1 MSGPAT
7 GTARGVGFLTGV
19 IAAILSVAALSVAS
33 SIIAPIFF
41 ALFTIAIV
49 WPLQK
54 ALQERLPQLLAL
66 AVTLVVTI
74 VVIGAV
80 LSLSVWGFTRAGQ
93 WTIANAGRFQ
103 ELYVQKTQW
112 LEDHG
117 IVLAGV
123 FADSFNVN
131 WLVRIFQGF
140 VLWANSLAGFA
151 VIAFIF
157 VLLGL
162 LEVDV
167 IERKL
172 GQAGDWGIRL
182 RNASGEIAEKFRRY
196 MGVRTLMSIMTGLV
210 LWAFASVTGLEP
222 AVAWGMIGFS
232 LNYIP
237 FIGPLIATV
246 LPTLFAVVQFE
257 SWQSAAAVFAG
268 MNLIQFLIGSYLE
281 PRVAGNALAVSPFMV
296 LFAVFF
302 WSFLWG
308 IPGAFIGVPVLIAI
322 VTLCDEYQSSRWVA
336 DLLSGKD
343 EA

>member
-1 MSGPAT
+1 MSAG
-7 GTARGVGFLTGV
+7 GETAGRGIGSLTGV
-19 IAAILSVAALSVAS
+19 IAVILAMAALSVAS
-33 SIIAPIFF
+33 SIVAPIFF
-41 ALFTIAIV
+41 ALFIIAIV
-49 WPLQK
+49 WPLQR
-54 ALQERLPQLLAL
+54 ALQQRLPQLPAL
-66 AVTLVVTI
+66 FITLVVTI
-74 VVIGAV
+74 VVIGVV
-80 LSLSVWGFTRAGQ
+80 LSFSVWGFTRAGQ
-93 WTIANAGRFQ
+93 WIIANAARFQ

-112 LEDHG
+112 LDDRG
-117 IVLAGV
+117 IAVAGL

-140 VLWANSLAGFA
+140 VLWANNLAGFS

-167 IERKL
+167 VARKL
-172 GQAGDWGIRL
+172 VHQGEWGVRL
-182 RNASGEIAEKFRRY
+182 ARAFGEIADKFRRY
-196 MGVRTLMSIMTGLV
+196 MGVRTLMSIITGVV
-210 LWAFASVTGLEP
+210 LWAFAAVTGLEP

-237 FIGPLIATV
+237 FLGPLIATV
-246 LPTLFAVVQFE
+246 LPTLFAVVQFD
-257 SWQSAAAVFAG
+257 SWQSAALVFGG

-308 IPGAFIGVPVLIAI
+308 IPGAFIGVPVLIAV
-322 VTLCDEYQSSRWVA
+322 VTLCDTYQSSRWVA

>member
-1 MSGPAT
+1 MSEAT
-7 GTARGVGFLTGV
+7 AGRGTAFLIGV
-19 IAAILSVAALSVAS
+19 IATILAVAALSVAS

-49 WPLQK
+49 WPLQR
-54 ALQERLPQLLAL
+54 ALQDRVPQLLAL
-66 AVTLVVTI
+66 AITLVITI

-93 WTIANAGRFQ
+93 WIIANAARFQ
-103 ELYVQKTQW
+103 ELYIQKTQW
-112 LEDHG
+112 LEDQG
-117 IVLAGV
+117 IVVAGLL
-123 FADSFNVN
+123 ADSFNVN
-131 WLVRIFQGF
+131 WLVRIFQNF
-140 VLWANSLAGFA
+140 VLWANNLAGFA

-157 VLLGL
+157 LLLGL
-162 LEVDV
+162 LEVDI

-172 GQAGDWGIRL
+172 SKSGDWGIRL
-182 RNASGEIAEKFRRY
+182 RNACGEIAEKFRRY
-196 MGVRTLMSIMTGLV
+196 MGVRTLMSVMTGLV
-210 LWAFASVTGLEP
+210 LWAFAAVTGLEP
-222 AVAWGMIGFS
+222 AIAWGMIGFS

-257 SWQSAAAVFAG
+257 SWQSAVLVFAG

-281 PRVAGNALAVSPFMV
+281 PRVAGSALAVSPFMV

-336 DLLSGKD
+336 ELLSGKD

>member
-1 MSGPAT
+1 MST
-7 GTARGVGFLTGV
+7 QTAGRGVAFLTGV
-19 IAAILSVAALSVAS
+19 IAVILMVAALSAAS
-33 SIIAPIFF
+33 SIIAPVFF
-41 ALFTIAIV
+41 AVFTIAII
-49 WPLQK
+49 WPMQRM
-54 ALQERLPQLLAL
+54 LQERVPQLLAL
-66 AVTLVVTI
+66 AVTLVLTI
-74 VVIGAV
+74 VVIGSV

-93 WTIANAGRFQ
+93 WIIANAGRFQ
-103 ELYVQKTQW
+103 ELYLQKTQW
-112 LEDHG
+112 LESHG
-117 IVLAGV
+117 IVLAGA

-140 VLWANSLAGFA
+140 VLWANNLAGFS

-167 IERKL
+167 VERKL
-172 GQAGDWGIRL
+172 LRAGDWGIRL
-182 RNASGEIAEKFRRY
+182 RNAVGEIAEKFRRY
-196 MGVRTLMSIMTGLV
+196 MGVRTVMSIMTGVV
-210 LWAFASVTGLEP
+210 LWAFAAVTGLEP
-222 AVAWGMIGFS
+222 AVAWGVIGFS

-257 SWQSAAAVFAG
+257 SLYSAGLVFGG

-308 IPGAFIGVPVLIAI
+308 IPGAFIGVPVLIAV
-322 VTLCDEYQSSRWVA
+322 VTLCDTYQPSRWVA
-336 DLLSGKD
+336 DLLSGKG
-343 EA
+343 